1 MVKPIG
7 FYASVM
13 PQDES
18 YLDEMQEKYGSTF
31 ADMPRTL
38 KAALL
43 MKVAENLL
51 ATEVQMSG
59 TMIAQGELAE
69 LHNISTE
76 IHRCVTISEQ
86 LGLAEAIV
94 NQLKER
100 RA

>member
-1 MVKPIG
+1 MTKPIG
-7 FYASVM
+7 FYTSVM
-13 PQDES
+13 PDDGS
-18 YLDEMQEKYGSTF
+18 YLDELQEQYGSTF

-59 TMIAQGELAE
+59 TLVSNGELAD
-69 LHNISTE
+69 LLPISAE
-76 IHRCVTISEQ
+76 IYRRLTIREQ

-94 NQLKER
+94 NQLKQR
-100 RA
+100 RN

>member
-1 MVKPIG
+1 MRPLG
-7 FYASVM
+7 FYTSAM
-13 PQDES
+13 PQDGS

-51 ATEVQMSG
+51 ATEVQITGSMVS
-59 TMIAQGELAE
+59 QGELAD
-69 LHNISTE
+69 LHTISTE
-76 IHRCVTISEQ
+76 VYRRVTIREQ

-94 NQLKER
+94 NQLKQR